1 MNNYTPAI
9 TKENEALTLQLEKLH
24 LEFIDLFTRH
34 KYMVENESDILT
46 SQYLEKIGRLLLE
59 LLEKKTWASKLN
71 MKVKLI
77 QAALNRNERPDQD
90 AIEKTLYERLTKYYT
105 EIEAQSAAIEQAG
118 KLLSHLIPVE
128 ESLKLKEVFRLLC
141 KRLHPDLNPH
151 QTEQEKDLFVKMKA
165 AYDLYDLKELQKILL
180 YLDESRIEQ
189 LTSIPEV
196 EKIERIHYL
205 KDSIASLKDK
215 INSLKKGFPFSMKE
229 LIFDEEYVS
238 KKQKEIKQQIM
249 TFEDEI
255 EKYTN
260 IIYLMLP

>member
-9 TKENEALTLQLEKLH
+9 TKENEALTRQMEKLQS
-24 LEFIDLFTRH
+24 EFIDLFTSH

-46 SQYLEKIGRLLLE
+46 SLYLEKIGRLQLE
-59 LLEKKTWASKLN
+59 LLEKRTGSSRLN
-71 MKVKLI
+71 MKMKLI
-77 QAALNRNERPDQD
+77 QAALNRNERPDPD
-90 AIEKTLYERLTKYYT
+90 AIDKILYERLTNYYA

-128 ESLKLKEVFRLLC
+128 DSLKLKELFRVLC

-151 QTEQEKDLFVKMKA
+151 QSELEKDLFVKMKA

-180 YLDESRIEQ
+180 FLDESRIEQ
-189 LTSIPEV
+189 LSAIPKV

-205 KDSIASLKDK
+205 KESIASLKDK
-215 INSLKKGFPFSMKE
+215 IACLKIRFPFNIKE
-229 LIFDEEYVS
+229 SIFDEEYVF
-238 KKQKEIKQQIM
+238 KKQEEIRNQIR
-249 TFEDEI
+249 TFEEEI

>member
-9 TKENEALTLQLEKLH
+9 TKENEALTQQLEKLQ
-24 LEFIDLFTRH
+24 LEFIDLFTSH

-46 SQYLEKIGRLLLE
+46 SLYLEKIGRLQLE
-59 LLEKKTWASKLN
+59 LLEKRTAASRLN

-77 QAALNRNERPDQD
+77 QAALNRNKRPDPD
-90 AIEKTLYERLTKYYT
+90 AIEKTLYERLLKYYA

-128 ESLKLKEVFRLLC
+128 DSLKLKEVFRVLC

-165 AYDLYDLKELQKILL
+165 AYELYDLKELQKILL

-189 LTSIPEV
+189 LSATPKI

-205 KDSIASLKDK
+205 KESIASLKDK
-215 INSLKKGFPFSMKE
+215 IACLKTDFPFSMRD
-229 LIFDEEYVS
+229 LIFNKEYVS
-238 KKQKEIKQQIM
+238 KKQEEIKQQIR

>member
-9 TKENEALTLQLEKLH
+9 TKENEALTRQLETLQM
-24 LEFIDLFTRH
+24 EFIDLFTSH

-46 SQYLEKIGRLLLE
+46 SLCLEKIGRLQLE
-59 LLEKKTWASKLN
+59 LLEKRTGASKLN
-71 MKVKLI
+71 MKIKLI
-77 QAALNRNERPDQD
+77 QAAINRNEKPDLVV
-90 AIEKTLYERLTKYYT
+90 IEKTLYERLTKYYA
-105 EIEAQSAAIEQAG
+105 EIEAQSAAVEQAG

-128 ESLKLKEVFRLLC
+128 DSLKLKEVFRLLC

-151 QTEQEKDLFVKMKA
+151 QTEQEKDFFVKMKA

-189 LTSIPEV
+189 LSVIPKA

-205 KDSIASLKDK
+205 TESIASLKDK
-215 INSLKKGFPFSMKE
+215 IACLKTNFPFNMKE

-238 KKQKEIKQQIM
+238 KKQEEIKQQIR

-260 IIYLMLP
+260 IIYLMTS